1 MYVEIIDIT
10 QDQQAAYALKDA
22 GALPSFSRSRSG
34 PVQAPLASKWS
45 SWTNKTLLR
54 PVSTAVVISLAEPGG
69 SVPLDQDEAITRY
82 EALLEMVR
90 PDTSLTRQV
99 WLKGD
104 DDAYWFGRRFYGA
117 KSIQLKS
124 EPSAGA
130 YTVTLELEL
139 DGPYFLAEALTNSAA
154 EALTTDAGEPLY
166 GDTLY
171 TGGV

>member
-1 MYVEIIDIT
+1 MYLEIIDIT
-10 QDQQAAYALKDA
+10 QNKAYRYALKDA
-22 GALPSFSRSRSG
+22 GPLPSFSRSRTG
-34 PVQAPLASKWS
+34 PVQAPLANKWS

-54 PVSTAVVISLAEPGG
+54 PVSANLVISLAEPGG

-82 EALLEMVR
+82 GALLEALR
-90 PDTSLTRQV
+90 PDTALTRQV

-117 KSIQLKS
+117 KSVELKS

-130 YTVTLELEL
+130 YMVTMALEL
-139 DGPYFLAEALTNSAA
+139 DGPYFLGATLTSDSQ
-154 EALTTDAGEPLY
+154 EVLTTDAGEPLY

-171 TGGV
+171 TGEV